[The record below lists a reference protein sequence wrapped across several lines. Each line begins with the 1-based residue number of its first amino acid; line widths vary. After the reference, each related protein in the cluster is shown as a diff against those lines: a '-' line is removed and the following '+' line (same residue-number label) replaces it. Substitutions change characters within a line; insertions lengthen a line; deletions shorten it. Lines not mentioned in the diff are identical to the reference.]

1 MLLQISE
8 KQRCVELGFEAEVV
22 PNDNRLY
29 ISSHHYANH
38 ALFETRHRDR
48 LVHKRVL
55 RTTKLPELGTSLA
68 HLFRSWIIADDQHLK
83 VGFGQVTRIKVIF
96 EQAITRFRLSVLPQ
110 LPCIHGTTIRTRDDG
125 LGDAVR

>member
-1 MLLQISE
+1 MLLQISAQ
-8 KQRCVELGFEAEVV
+8 QRCVELGFEAKVV
-22 PNDNRLY
+22 LDDNGLH
-29 ISSHHYANH
+29 IGIHHYADD
-38 ALFETRHRDR
+38 ALFKTRHRDR
-48 LVHKRVL
+48 FIHKWVFW
-55 RTTKLPELGTSLA
+55 TTKLTQFNTSLA
-68 HLFRSWIIADDQHLK
+68 YLFGSWIIAYDQHLK